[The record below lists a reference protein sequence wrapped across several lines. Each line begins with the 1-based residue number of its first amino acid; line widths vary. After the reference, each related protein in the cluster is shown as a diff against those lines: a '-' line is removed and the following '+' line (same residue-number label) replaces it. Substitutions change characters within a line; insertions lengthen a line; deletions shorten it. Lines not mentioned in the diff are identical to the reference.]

1 MAAPLKKRLG
11 RFKRQMAKIIV
22 LAICH
27 LLLAICAFAQEP
39 NFIRVAII
47 QDASSVRLKI
57 NGFYEAI
64 DSKSQKVIFRGKNL
78 NTTVTAYPA
87 GILLGNARSNTPK
100 LLFKPTNPEA
110 ITINERTFRG
120 AIQFIRKDNLHLAA
134 INFIDLE
141 DYIQGILY
149 HEVSHYWPDE
159 ALKAQSVVS
168 RTYAVYQRQASY
180 ARDFDVTSDIYSQV
194 YGGKTSERY
203 RTSAA
208 VDATRGEVL
217 TYKGKS
223 FPSYYHATCAGHTE
237 DAALLWN
244 IDITPLK
251 GVPCG
256 FCKNSPH
263 FNWHAVLTG
272 TLVKAALTKAGYAL
286 SGDIRDIKMLGSDV
300 SGRITKLRILSG
312 AKETVIE
319 AKDLRN
325 ILGPNLIRSTNFIV
339 HVISRDVVFEGFGWG
354 HGVGLCQW
362 GAYFMAK
369 EGRSYKQILEYYYP
383 GSRVETF

>member
-1 MAAPLKKRLG
+1 MQILLSAALAVALFFFSG
-11 RFKRQMAKIIV
+11 RSY
-22 LAICH
+22 
-27 LLLAICAFAQEP
+27 AQTERV
-39 NFIRVAII
+39 IRVAII
-47 QDASSVRLKI
+47 QDAASLSLKVSGPCQI
-57 NGFYEAI
+57 IEPGTGRVLLRQRNI
-64 DSKSQKVIFRGKNL
+64 Q
-78 NTTVTAYPA
+78 TTVTAYNEGIVFA
-87 GILLGNARSNTPK
+87 GKS
-100 LLFKPTNPEA
+100 FKEGK
-110 ITINERTFRG
+110 ITVQTDEPGVIIINGRRFRG
-120 AIQFIRKDNLHLAA
+120 DIELMRKDNSRLSA
-134 INFIDLE
+134 INHIGLE
-141 DYIQGILY
+141 DYIRGILY
-149 HEVSHYWPDE
+149 HESSHYWPQE
-159 ALKAQSVVS
+159 ALKAQAIVC
-168 RTYAVYQRQASY
+168 RTYAVYQMQESRAKDY
-180 ARDFDVTSDIYSQV
+180 DVTSDIYSQV

-286 SGDIRDIKMLGSDV
+286 SGDIGDIKILGRDA